1 MVTNR
6 YVVPLRAVSMT
17 PDEVRKHLL
26 LVEDDADAAEAL
38 SILLEL
44 KGYSISRAENGLEA
58 LERLRSD
65 RSIALVILDL
75 MMPVMDGITFLRH
88 LEADPR
94 LSKVSVIVA
103 SATTPALPVK
113 VETIMRK
120 PIDFDTLLLA
130 VEKTFSAV
138 QMQPPA

>member
-1 MVTNR
+1 
-6 YVVPLRAVSMT
+6 
-17 PDEVRKHLL
+17 
-26 LVEDDADAAEAL
+26 L

-88 LEADPR
+88 LEADAR